1 MDLLMSSDAATKFER
16 KGQPPGNDR
25 AESDRI
31 DRWLFRVHASI
42 LAIAAALYVAQGQR
56 DWWPMAVVGACYTP
70 YFIVRVRPSILM
82 FAQAMLWCYLTQHM
96 VINGAEHLGTTAV
109 ITAIQVFLTV
119 GVMTTKRVWYGLDAQ
134 YC

>member
-42 LAIAAALYVAQGQR
+42 LAIAAALYVTQEQWDSTPLGVA
-56 DWWPMAVVGACYTP
+56 AVCYAP
-70 YFIVRVRPSILM
+70 CFYFRVRPSILT
-82 FAQAMLWCYLTQHM
+82 FVQAILWCYLIQQM
-96 VINGAEHLGTTAV
+96 ILNGMDQLGRTAV
-109 ITAIQVFLTV
+109 ITTYQIFITMGVFLL
-119 GVMTTKRVWYGLDAQ
+119 KRLYYGLDVQ
-134 YC
+134 YL